1 MHGHVTAACA
11 LPYHQPLQ
19 EIEQELLDS
28 IRAVEDYAQ
37 GNPNVDNVGKLTRRI
52 KRDLAYIRALAAQPP
67 AQLTETRWQARLV
80 LQQPGMT
87 RSTSISTRGC
97 LCGVSWR

>member
-1 MHGHVTAACA
+1 M
-11 LPYHQPLQ
+11 Q

-28 IRAVEDYAQ
+28 IRAVEDYAE

-52 KRDLAYIRALAAQPP
+52 KRDLAYIRTLAAQPP

-80 LQQPGMT
+80 LQQPDMT
-87 RSTSISTRGC
+87 CASCQWQRMLVC
-97 LCGVSWR
+97 VS